1 LLRVLGRREGEGE
14 SLYDRH
20 RDIGFAHQLHLGQ
33 AGFAALPLARA
44 ARRLTAQGTDAR
56 VLP

>member
-1 LLRVLGRREGEGE
+1 LGRREGEGE
-14 SLYDRH
+14 SIYDRH